1 MSEKVSQGNYKW
13 VIVIVS
19 SLTMF
24 FSTFGQFQLPVFAPQ
39 IIPSLGIDPSMFSL
53 LMTASMGSSIFFSII
68 SGTLADRYGL
78 RPVLTTAV
86 IIAALAVI
94 LRPFFTESYP
104 IMLVLMFL
112 SGFSPAFISANM
124 AKLTGRWFDHKQI
137 PLAIG
142 CILLFSTLGMSLGS
156 ATAGMFPSM
165 NAAFIGAAAIAAV
178 FSILF
183 IFFFREKPKGFIVP
197 TPQPVIRYLKHSV
210 KVPGVWLVG
219 IALFFV
225 MGGTMITNV
234 FLPTAVQTVK
244 AMDATTSGMLAALAP
259 VGALVAN
266 LTAPIIADRIG
277 YYRPFLLGIGILAF
291 ITTGFG
297 WLLNGPFL
305 FVAIFLVGYFYSA
318 MMPIYLSFPAF
329 LKGIGPEYAGSAGGI
344 IATIQLLGSVTV
356 PSFIIAPIAGENYT
370 LMFILG
376 GVCFVLM
383 GLISLALPETG
394 PKGKDRLAQAAP
406 EQTPQE

>member
-1 MSEKVSQGNYKW
+1 MSETAGQSNYKW
-13 VIVIVS
+13 VIVIIS

-39 IIPSLGIDPSMFSL
+39 IIPMLGIDPSMFSL
-53 LMTASMGSSIFFSII
+53 LMTASMGSSIFFSIV

-86 IIAALAVI
+86 IVAALAVI

-104 IMLVLMFL
+104 IMLTLMFF

-124 AKLTGRWFDHKQI
+124 AKLTGRWFSQKQI

-156 ATAGMFPSM
+156 ATAGLFGSM
-165 NAAFIGAAAIAAV
+165 NSAFIGAAVIATIFAI
-178 FSILF
+178 IF
-183 IFFFREKPKGFIVP
+183 IVLFREKPQGFVVP
-197 TPQPVIRYLKHSV
+197 PAQPVMRYLKHSV

-219 IALFFV
+219 IAMFFV
-225 MGGTMITNV
+225 MGGTMITNT
-234 FLPTAVQTVK
+234 FLPTAVQVVK
-244 AMDATTSGMLAALAP
+244 GMDATTSGVLAALAP

-266 LTAPIIADRIG
+266 LTAPLIADKVG
-277 YYRPFLLGIGILAF
+277 YYRPFLLGVGILAF
-291 ITTGFG
+291 LTTGFG
-297 WLLNGPFL
+297 WMLSGPILFIAVFL
-305 FVAIFLVGYFYSA
+305 IGYFYSA

-329 LKGIGPEYAGSAGGI
+329 LKGVGPEYAGSAGGI

-356 PSFIIAPIAGENYT
+356 PSFVIAPIAGENFT

-376 GVCFVLM
+376 GACFIIM

-394 PKGKDRLAQAAP
+394 PKGKDRLIQAPSEQAA
-406 EQTPQE
+406 QD

>member
-1 MSEKVSQGNYKW
+1 MSQEVGQRNYKW

-19 SLTMF
+19 SLVMF

-39 IIPSLGIDPSMFSL
+39 IIPMLGIDPSMFSL

-68 SGTLADRYGL
+68 SGTLADRFGL

-86 IIAALAVI
+86 VIAALAVI
-94 LRPFFTESYP
+94 LRPFFSDSYP
-104 IMLVLMFL
+104 IMLTLMFF

-124 AKLTGRWFDHKQI
+124 AKLTGRWFGPKQI

-165 NAAFIGAAAIAAV
+165 TSAFIGAAIVAGIFA
-178 FSILF
+178 ILF
-183 IFFFREKPKGFIVP
+183 LVFFREKPEGFIVP
-197 TPQPVIRYLKHSV
+197 PPQPTLKYLKHSA
-210 KVPGVWLVG
+210 KIPAIWIVG
-219 IALFFV
+219 ICMFFV
-225 MGGTMITNV
+225 MGGTMITNT
-234 FLPTAVQTVK
+234 FLPTAVQVVK
-244 AMDATTSGMLAALAP
+244 GMDPTTSGVLAALAP

-277 YYRPFLLGIGILAF
+277 RYRPFLLGVGILAF
-291 ITTGFG
+291 ATTAFG
-297 WLLNGPFL
+297 WLLGGPAL
-305 FVAIFLVGYFYSA
+305 FIAVFLVGYFYSA

-329 LKGIGPEYAGSAGGI
+329 LKGVGREYAGSAGGI
-344 IATIQLLGSVTV
+344 IATVQLLGAVTV
-356 PSFIIAPIAGENYT
+356 PSFVIAPLAGDNFF

-376 GVCFVLM
+376 GVCFIIMGVL
-383 GLISLALPETG
+383 SLALPEVG
-394 PKGKDRLAQAAP
+394 PKGKDRLDETTAPTDAA
-406 EQTPQE
+406 

>member
-1 MSEKVSQGNYKW
+1 MSQETSQGNYKW

-68 SGTLADRYGL
+68 SGTMADRFGL
-78 RPVLTTAV
+78 RPVITTAV

-94 LRPFFTESYP
+94 LRPFFSNSYP
-104 IMLVLMFL
+104 IMLTLMFL

-124 AKLTGRWFDHKQI
+124 AKLTGRWFGPQQI

-165 NAAFIGAAAIAAV
+165 NAAFIGAAVIAGIFAV
-178 FSILF
+178 LF
-183 IFFFREKPKGFIVP
+183 IIFFREKPENFVIP
-197 TPQPVIRYLKHSV
+197 PPQPTLRYLKQSARIS
-210 KVPGVWLVG
+210 GVWIVG
-219 IALFFV
+219 ICMFFV
-225 MGGTMITNV
+225 MGGTMITNT
-234 FLPTAVQTVK
+234 FLPTAVQVVK
-244 AMDATTSGMLAALAP
+244 GMDATTSGVLAALAP
-259 VGALVAN
+259 IGALVAN
-266 LTAPIIADRIG
+266 LTAPLIADRIG

-291 ITTGFG
+291 VTTGFG
-297 WLLNGPFL
+297 WLLGGAAL

-329 LKGIGPEYAGSAGGI
+329 LKGVGREYAGSAGGI

-356 PSFIIAPIAGENYT
+356 PSFVIAPIAGDNYFM
-370 LMFILG
+370 MFILG
-376 GVCFVLM
+376 GACFIIM
-383 GLISLALPETG
+383 GLLSLLLPEIG
-394 PKGKDRLAQAAP
+394 PKGKDRLDESRTSEEAVS
-406 EQTPQE
+406 